1 MFISKT
7 EKNYLLGQVKIIS
20 SLVKDM
26 SLAASEITMLKAK
39 IRVLESKVPE
49 PKKPRKKHTMTP
61 EGRARMS
68 QMMKDRHA
76 KNKLEKQNA
85 NSVSTTS
92 V

>member
-1 MFISKT
+1 MFISKA
-7 EKNYLLGQVKIIS
+7 EKNHLLGQVKIIS

-39 IRVLESKVPE
+39 IRVLEGKVPE

-61 EGRARMS
+61 ETRARMS
-68 QMMKDRHA
+68 QIMKDRHA

-92 V
+92 Q

>member
-1 MFISKT
+1 MFISKA
-7 EKNYLLGQVKIIS
+7 EKEHLLSRDKIIA

-39 IRVLESKVPE
+39 IKVLEGKVPE
-49 PKKPRKKHTMTP
+49 PKKPRKKRTMTP
-61 EGRARMS
+61 ESRAKMS

-92 V
+92 I

>member
-1 MFISKT
+1 MFISNADKQ
-7 EKNYLLGQVKIIS
+7 YLIDQVKA
-20 SLVKDM
+20 LVKDM
-26 SLAASEITMLKAK
+26 SLAASEITVLKAK
-39 IRVLESKVPE
+39 IKVLEGKVLE

-92 V
+92 I